1 MQCSVHI
8 FVCPFWDNNLKLI
21 WRLFFMTNRL
31 ANEKSPYL
39 LQHANNPVNWYPWS
53 DEAFDKAKSEDKP
66 VFLSIGYST
75 CHWCH
80 VMERESF
87 EDEEVAAI
95 LNEGYVSVKV
105 DREERPDVDHIYMT
119 VCQAMTGQ
127 GGWPLTVLMTPERKP
142 FFAGTYFPK
151 RGKWGRPGLLD
162 ILTRVRQRWEQ
173 DRDKVREA
181 GEEVIEALRPRF
193 GPQSEAVQ
201 NRESLNRETLDK
213 AYKQF
218 QGQFDREYGGF
229 GPAPK
234 FPTPHNLSFLLR
246 YWKRS
251 GEKQALA
258 MVEKTLQSMYNGG
271 LYDHIG
277 HGFSRYSTD
286 RKWLVPH
293 FEKMLYDNALLS
305 LAYLE
310 AYQATGRD
318 FYARVAGDVFTYV
331 LRDMTSPEGGFYSA
345 EDADSEGVEGK
356 FYVWTPEEVREIL
369 GERAGETYCRLYDI
383 TPGGNFEGRSIPN
396 LIHKSLENAALE
408 SGMESREFT
417 ACLEDLRK
425 KLFKAREARVH
436 PYKDDKTLTS
446 WNGLMIAA
454 LAKGGAVLEV
464 PFYIEA
470 AARATDFIFRKLRRE
485 DGRLLARYR
494 NGEAA
499 FPAYFDDYAFFT
511 WGLLELYEASFDG
524 KYLKE
529 ALELAGQAIGLF
541 WDRESGGFFFYGED
555 AEQLIARP
563 KEIYDGALPSGNS
576 VMLLNLLRLS
586 RLTGDEALAEVAEK
600 QVHAFAGEIADHPQ
614 AYSYFMMGLNFY
626 LGPAREVVIAGKPGE
641 VVAESML
648 KAIRSRFMPETVV
661 AFNPDGGTGTDL
673 EKLAPFLRE
682 QRSIDGKA
690 TAYVCQNYA
699 CQAPTTDYRQF
710 INTI

>member
-1 MQCSVHI
+1 
-8 FVCPFWDNNLKLI
+8 
-21 WRLFFMTNRL
+21 MTNRL

-494 NGEAA
+494 DGEAA

>member
-1 MQCSVHI
+1 
-8 FVCPFWDNNLKLI
+8 
-21 WRLFFMTNRL
+21 MTNRL

-690 TAYVCQNYA
+690 TAYVCQNYS

>member
-1 MQCSVHI
+1 
-8 FVCPFWDNNLKLI
+8 
-21 WRLFFMTNRL
+21 
-31 ANEKSPYL
+31 
-39 LQHANNPVNWYPWS
+39 
-53 DEAFDKAKSEDKP
+53 
-66 VFLSIGYST
+66 
-75 CHWCH
+75 
-80 VMERESF
+80 
-87 EDEEVAAI
+87 
-95 LNEGYVSVKV
+95 
-105 DREERPDVDHIYMT
+105 
-119 VCQAMTGQ
+119 
-127 GGWPLTVLMTPERKP
+127 
-142 FFAGTYFPK
+142 
-151 RGKWGRPGLLD
+151 
-162 ILTRVRQRWEQ
+162 
-173 DRDKVREA
+173 
-181 GEEVIEALRPRF
+181 
-193 GPQSEAVQ
+193 
-201 NRESLNRETLDK
+201 
-213 AYKQF
+213 
-218 QGQFDREYGGF
+218 
-229 GPAPK
+229 
-234 FPTPHNLSFLLR
+234 
-246 YWKRS
+246 
-251 GEKQALA
+251 
-258 MVEKTLQSMYNGG
+258 
-271 LYDHIG
+271 
-277 HGFSRYSTD
+277 
-286 RKWLVPH
+286 
-293 FEKMLYDNALLS
+293 
-305 LAYLE
+305 
-310 AYQATGRD
+310 
-318 FYARVAGDVFTYV
+318 
-331 LRDMTSPEGGFYSA
+331 
-345 EDADSEGVEGK
+345 
-356 FYVWTPEEVREIL
+356 
-369 GERAGETYCRLYDI
+369 LYDI

-408 SGMESREFT
+408 SGMESGEFT

-494 NGEAA
+494 DGEAA